1 MDFKVLFLVVTCVA
15 VIMPGDVSSRNVI
28 LSEEDCPGRSGS
40 ISEIYFYFVSFHIDL
55 RVLSIVDLL
64 VKITT
69 I

>member
-28 LSEEDCPGRSGS
+28 LSEEDCPGRSRSRS

-55 RVLSIVDLL
+55 HV
-64 VKITT
+64 
-69 I
+69 